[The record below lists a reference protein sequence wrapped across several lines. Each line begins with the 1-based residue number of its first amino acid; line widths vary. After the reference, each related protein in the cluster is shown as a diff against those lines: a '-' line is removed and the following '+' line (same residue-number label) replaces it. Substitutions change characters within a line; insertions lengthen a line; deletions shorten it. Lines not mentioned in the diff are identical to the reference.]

1 MLNLSEVQ
9 LRLINANNRLRV
21 FREDVKPLNEKI
33 LFWEEELERL
43 RGLELELQ
51 EEIETEEEL
60 T

>member
-51 EEIETEEEL
+51 EEIETEEEKA
-60 T
+60 

>member
-1 MLNLSEVQ
+1 
-9 LRLINANNRLRV
+9 V

-51 EEIETEEEL
+51 EEIETEEEKA
-60 T
+60 